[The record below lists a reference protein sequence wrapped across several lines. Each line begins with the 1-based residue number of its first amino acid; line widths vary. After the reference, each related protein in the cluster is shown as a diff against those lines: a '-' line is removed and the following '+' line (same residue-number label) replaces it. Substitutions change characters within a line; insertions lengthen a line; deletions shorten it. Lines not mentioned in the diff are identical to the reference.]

1 MFFPFFFGIHLGV
14 IQEQSVCIFNALREL
29 FERHF
34 LCYSHISWLLRSRT
48 RMFTKHTTA
57 DEMKGAH
64 DQHTKRG
71 TRRGMRGTILETTNL
86 VTLHMLIRAYNS
98 LGRGGAKKGVKENS
112 TQGGGLYD
120 RSLPGIATIM
130 TTMATAMKK
139 GGTTGDH
146 EGVSTFNIIIKN
158 SSPVIPFHFST

>member
-1 MFFPFFFGIHLGV
+1 
-14 IQEQSVCIFNALREL
+14 
-29 FERHF
+29 
-34 LCYSHISWLLRSRT
+34 
-48 RMFTKHTTA
+48 MFTKHTTA

-112 TQGGGLYD
+112 TQGGFV
-120 RSLPGIATIM
+120 RSLTSRYRYDNDYD
-130 TTMATAMKK
+130 
-139 GGTTGDH
+139 GDGD
-146 EGVSTFNIIIKN
+146 EKRGYDG
-158 SSPVIPFHFST
+158 